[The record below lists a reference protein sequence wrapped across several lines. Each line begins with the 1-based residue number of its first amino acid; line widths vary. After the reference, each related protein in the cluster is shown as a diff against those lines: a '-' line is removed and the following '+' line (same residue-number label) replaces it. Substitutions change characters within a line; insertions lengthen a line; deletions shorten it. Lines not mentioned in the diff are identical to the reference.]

1 MEPTGNSTVFGERK
15 PIKKTVAT
23 STTAKPNGK
32 STASSA
38 TVMKPSETTAVLCAN
53 SMNPNAS
60 TALSSAH
67 GDQVMLFRDV
77 TLGPREAELVFRL
90 IHFWEARNPNTKI
103 LIGQEM
109 LLIDEEKIFI
119 LIDKLILLQGT
130 VIQGFVP
137 AGRVGTYELIAGS
150 VCKLSNFFGSR
161 SKVQYRVA
169 DHSAT
174 VSFTWN
180 SALTV
185 LESPPVLIPED
196 RFRFHSYEEFKANCD
211 SKDYLGHMKL
221 VDGQT
226 ITDHTALDEADIARK
241 RHLCVHVQTHDGP
254 VMKLYLWDKAAA
266 TSARITLVHLLLS
279 GTLALSTMSSS
290 RVFMD
295 ADVQPSK
302 EYLEWLSSN
311 SEIANR
317 IAADVVTKPEP
328 VTLEEL
334 FSYIRQEASKVTWFE
349 CTATIDDVVQGSAWY
364 YISCGGCNSKAVKG
378 PRSFICNNKKCVKS
392 EVTGVAQYLT
402 RISVYDKSEQA
413 IFTNGGVGV
422 DNCVPVPQA
431 LLDTIGQTRKFIVKV
446 SDHNLTAKTQ
456 TITVTKILP
465 PEVPLP
471 VSSDGI
477 SKTDLLGT
485 GFLCFCL
492 EGETLEGQLSR
503 QLSTTNPNLLSAG
516 DIYQLSDY
524 MVIPNNR
531 RHKLTPQPFFI
542 RINRE
547 ASVLKLEHTIPEF
560 PARKFSPLNFMQLID
575 SAIARTYL
583 PDVVGQILIMQ
594 DDYPHYPEYQTKLII
609 GLLINGWMMVKLTL
623 WGNEASLFRQ
633 LQAMSHRKYK
643 VVLVTSIIP
652 SICKGKLLLA
662 SSSATQFFFDEN
674 IKHISGF
681 KSKISIGG
689 E

>member
-109 LLIDEEKIFI
+109 LLIDEE
-119 LIDKLILLQGT
+119 GT

-211 SKDYLGHMKL
+211 SKGDLYDYLGHMKL

-241 RHLCVHVQTHDGP
+241 RHLCVHVQTHDSDFCQKFKSYGSTP
-254 VMKLYLWDKAAA
+254 TVL
-266 TSARITLVHLLLS
+266 LVTTVNPKHLG

-413 IFTNGGVGV
+413 IFVILGDAGKDLTGKHAAELVANYFETNGGVGV

-477 SKTDLLGT
+477 SKTVSDESG
-485 GFLCFCL
+485 
-492 EGETLEGQLSR
+492 LS
-503 QLSTTNPNLLSAG
+503 NVFEDAVG
-516 DIYQLSDY
+516 D
-524 MVIPNNR
+524 R
-531 RHKLTPQPFFI
+531 
-542 RINRE
+542 
-547 ASVLKLEHTIPEF
+547 
-560 PARKFSPLNFMQLID
+560 ARKASE
-575 SAIARTYL
+575 
-583 PDVVGQILIMQ
+583 IL
-594 DDYPHYPEYQTKLII
+594 ESNETKRS
-609 GLLINGWMMVKLTL
+609 K
-623 WGNEASLFRQ
+623 
-633 LQAMSHRKYK
+633 
-643 VVLVTSIIP
+643 
-652 SICKGKLLLA
+652 
-662 SSSATQFFFDEN
+662 
-674 IKHISGF
+674 SG
-681 KSKISIGG
+681 
-689 E
+689 